1 MKENNEFFEV
11 SEAFFKDLVENKS
24 SLTRAHVYATYRREL
39 EREKEEEEAYELVV
53 NKKGSNANL
62 RVYGGATKIQEGM
75 FIVELHNYTPTYDV
89 VYTPV
94 VDGKQCYE
102 VFLEFDKALLCAI
115 AMKHGVEINGVKYA
129 GMILGIEKNENNK
142 K

>member
-1 MKENNEFFEV
+1 MKDNNEFFEV
-11 SEAFFKDLVENKS
+11 SKAFFKDLVENKS
-24 SLTRAHVYATYRREL
+24 SFTRARVYATYRREL

-75 FIVELHNYTPTYDV
+75 FIVELHNYTSTYDV

-94 VDGKQCYE
+94 VDGKKCYE
-102 VFLEFDKALLCAI
+102 VFHAFDKALLCAI

>member
-1 MKENNEFFEV
+1 MKDNNEFFEV

-24 SLTRAHVYATYRREL
+24 SFTRAHVYATYRREL

-75 FIVELHNYTPTYDV
+75 FIIELHNYTPTYDV
-89 VYTPV
+89 VYAPV
-94 VDGKQCYE
+94 VDGKKCYE